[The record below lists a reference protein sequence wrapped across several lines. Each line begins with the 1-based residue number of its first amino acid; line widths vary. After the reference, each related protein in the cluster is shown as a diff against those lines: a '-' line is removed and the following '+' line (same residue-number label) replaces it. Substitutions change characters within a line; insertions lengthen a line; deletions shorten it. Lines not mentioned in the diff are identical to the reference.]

1 VGKSLSAI
9 AVAVNF
15 VNVLKLRSRA
25 SMPKATDPPE
35 DLKTVVRRNALR
47 ITDASFNDDCKR
59 LTPAIE
65 RDSRDSLNVAMFVV
79 LASILVVES
88 IWFAVAKFNFSG
100 RHAALVTPTPSPTA
114 TPTTEFTPA
123 STVRPLFFRDAVF
136 YKKCGWNVYQSR
148 HYDKAISHYTEAI
161 RLNPNYV
168 NAHYNRGVAYGNK
181 KDYDKAISDYTQ
193 AIRLNPNY
201 ANAFNNRGVAYS
213 NKKDYDKAISDFS
226 EYIKLSPNEGDGYYW
241 RGISYRRLGKNVEA
255 QADLNNA
262 KELGYTGPQ

>member
-1 VGKSLSAI
+1 
-9 AVAVNF
+9 
-15 VNVLKLRSRA
+15 
-25 SMPKATDPPE
+25 MPKATNPPE

-79 LASILVVES
+79 LASILLVGS

-100 RHAALVTPTPSPTA
+100 RHAPLVTPTPSPTA

-123 STVRPLFFRDAVF
+123 STVRPLFFLDAAF
-136 YKKCGWNVYQSR
+136 YKKRGWYVYRSR
-148 HYDKAISHYTEAI
+148 VYDKAISDYTEAI
-161 RLNPNYV
+161 RLNPNYA
-168 NAHYNRGVAYGNK
+168 NAYYNRGVAYGNK
-181 KDYDKAISDYTQ
+181 RDYDE
-193 AIRLNPNY
+193 
-201 ANAFNNRGVAYS
+201 
-213 NKKDYDKAISDFS
+213 AISDFS

-255 QADLNNA
+255 QADFDKA